1 MESGCNGVR
10 SQCGSRRLTG
20 GRHPRAAGGK
30 RGAGKA
36 QDPFKHNDEGARWCA
51 RLQQLW
57 GPLIGSFSV
66 PAACGN
72 RTWQAAHRM
81 RRCAPGRAPTHAH
94 GLPAG
99 QQEGRVIYWGQ
110 QQLPHTQEP
119 CILCCVAAAGAE
131 RVARKASWLAAV
143 ARAARCA
150 GPHTRKAPARALS
163 TEGRMLWWGHQS
175 LPPQSATLY
184 SFVPALH

>member
-36 QDPFKHNDEGARWCA
+36 QDPFNHNDEGARWCA

-57 GPLIGSFSV
+57 VPFIGSFSV

-119 CILCCVAAAGAE
+119 CNPLLCSGCRG
-131 RVARKASWLAAV
+131 R
-143 ARAARCA
+143 ARCA
-150 GPHTRKAPARALS
+150 QSFAACGSRARRALCGAPHT
-163 TEGRMLWWGHQS
+163 QS
-175 LPPQSATLY
+175 SGQG
-184 SFVPALH
+184 VEHRR